1 MTHIKHLSFLIVMV
15 SLMSLAAIG
24 QSNAFGYAM
33 DKYQPRN
40 VAIPAPKLAVS
51 DLKGNSLSPQQQ
63 GKPQFIVFWATYCPP
78 CLKEMPSLNQLAQ
91 EKKEWQIL
99 PVSIDLGHAAK
110 RIEAFYQKAQLTNLP
125 ILWDPKSVSMRTYQI
140 RALPSTAVINHHG
153 EWIGTVTGEID
164 WADPRNIRFFER
176 LFAQN

>member
-1 MTHIKHLSFLIVMV
+1 MMYHKYLSFLI
-15 SLMSLAAIG
+15 LMIG
-24 QSNAFGYAM
+24 LITFSHVTETYAFGYAQ

-40 VAIPAPKLAVS
+40 VAIPVPKLDVS
-51 DLKGNSLSPQQQ
+51 DLKGNALSPQQQ

-78 CLKEMPSLNQLAQ
+78 CLKEMPSLNRLAQ
-91 EKKEWQIL
+91 EKTEWQVL

-110 RIEAFYQKAQLTNLP
+110 RIEAFYEKADLTHLP
-125 ILWDPKSVSMRTYQI
+125 ILWDPKSISMRTYQI

-153 EWIGTVTGEID
+153 EWIGTVAGEID

-176 LFAQN
+176 LFGEN